1 MKLSKRYWLAWLAFL
16 ECCHLA
22 TGVDSYPPE
31 VIQQVETSL
40 LSLFGYK
47 KRPPRMD
54 RSKLVIP
61 EELRRLYELQ
71 NGLKFPTSH
80 IRKKGTYLTSA
91 NTVRSFTHVE
101 SPIDQRFQSPHKI
114 RLKFVPQIPE
124 EETFQHAELVLKRD
138 EPIRPKRVQV
148 LVEDILTPGRKG
160 RYGPTKRVIDSKAVN
175 LAKNSTVKLD
185 LTDAV
190 KRWIKNPNENYGVLV
205 TILEPSGTKSS
216 EHNIRIKRSY
226 DDDDITWIDNQP
238 LLYTYTDD
246 KKNPESNIRN
256 LAQRIR
262 RGKRAVRKG
271 IKKKEECRRHR
282 MYVDFE
288 RVDWGDWILAPEG
301 YEAFYCHGECP
312 FPLAD
317 HLNTTNHAIV
327 QTLMNSNLPAV
338 PNACCVPTE
347 LSPISLLYNDHANK
361 QVTLKVY
368 KEMSVVGCGCN

>member
-1 MKLSKRYWLAWLAFL
+1 
-16 ECCHLA
+16 
-22 TGVDSYPPE
+22 
-31 VIQQVETSL
+31 
-40 LSLFGYK
+40 
-47 KRPPRMD
+47 MD

-91 NTVRSFTHVE
+91 NTVRSFTHVGGLHTEPKCTLLTVKVFPPE